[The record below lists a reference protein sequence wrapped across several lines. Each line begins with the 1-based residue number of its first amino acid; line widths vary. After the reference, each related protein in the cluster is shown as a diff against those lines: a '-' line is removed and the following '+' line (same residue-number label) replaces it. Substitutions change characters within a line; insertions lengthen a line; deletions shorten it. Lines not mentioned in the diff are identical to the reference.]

1 MHAKVLCLIAFL
13 AIAASAFAEKKVICY
28 YESWAKYRSGAG
40 KYNINNINVELC
52 THVIYSF
59 AGIKTDGSVKLLDDA
74 SDLTKFTSFV
84 KKHHGVKA
92 LLSIGGASEGSKKF
106 STVVSNFSV
115 RHRFV
120 RNVVAF
126 LEKYHFDGVDIDWE
140 YPNQNGG
147 RKSDKH
153 NYVLLLKELKQAF
166 AGKRLSLSAAVGAE
180 ASSASESYIIS
191 QIAKYLDFI
200 NIMTYDFNGSWN
212 HNTGMNSPLYHS
224 SKDDSF
230 QRTLNINS
238 SVHYWLSHGAPR
250 SKVIVG
256 LPFYGASF
264 TLKNAKQHGLYAK
277 ASGPGKAAPYTGEA
291 GTIGYNEMC
300 VDIRDGG
307 WHVVR
312 DKEQRVPYAYKGNQW
327 VSYDDATS
335 IREKAEYV
343 RSMDLGGAMI
353 WSIDTDDFNGHCG
366 AKHVLLSTVNKVL
379 RN

>member
-1 MHAKVLCLIAFL
+1 M
-13 AIAASAFAEKKVICY
+13 ICY

-40 KYNINNINVELC
+40 KYNINSINAGLC

-84 KKHHGVKA
+84 KKHNGVKA

-106 STVVSNFSV
+106 STVVSDSRV
-115 RHRFV
+115 RNRFV
-120 RNVVAF
+120 KNVVAF

-212 HNTGMNSPLYHS
+212 DYTGMNSPLYHS
-224 SKDDSF
+224 SEDDSF
-230 QRTLNINS
+230 QRTLNIVRVCS
-238 SVHYWLSHGAPR
+238 LLDACSR
-250 SKVIVG
+250 IM
-256 LPFYGASF
+256 
-264 TLKNAKQHGLYAK
+264 
-277 ASGPGKAAPYTGEA
+277 
-291 GTIGYNEMC
+291 GT
-300 VDIRDGG
+300 
-307 WHVVR
+307 
-312 DKEQRVPYAYKGNQW
+312 
-327 VSYDDATS
+327 
-335 IREKAEYV
+335 
-343 RSMDLGGAMI
+343 
-353 WSIDTDDFNGHCG
+353 
-366 AKHVLLSTVNKVL
+366 
-379 RN
+379 